1 MKIVKAARVHGYG
14 GPEAVRIEETTLPD
28 PKAGEVLVRVQ
39 AAGINP
45 IDWKIRA
52 GYLKDVMPLPTP
64 FTLGV
69 DFAGVVEAFGPAVSG
84 FEVGQAIYGEAPVF
98 KGASGS
104 FAQALIAKSG
114 NIAPR
119 PSNTDAVEA
128 AALPLAGVSA
138 LQAMEALVVTE
149 GRKVLIHGGGGGI
162 GSLAIQMAKHF
173 GAWVATT
180 VSADDV
186 EYVKSLGADRII
198 NYRTERFD
206 ELLSGL
212 DGVFDTV
219 GGDSYARSFKVLRN
233 QGRLVSLLERPR
245 EDLMGQSGVVA
256 SVQFTDVTT
265 QRLAKLTDL
274 VQRGIVKVHIDRTF
288 PLEAAAAALR
298 HLEKESPR
306 GKVVLELV

>member
-1 MKIVKAARVHGYG
+1 MKAVKAARVHGYG

-69 DFAGVVEAFGPAVSG
+69 DFAGVVEALGPAVSG

-104 FAQALIAKSG
+104 FAQELIAKSG

-149 GRKVLIHGGGGGI
+149 GRKILIHGGGGGI

-245 EDLMGQSGVVA
+245 EDLMSQSGVVA

-274 VQRGIVKVHIDRTF
+274 VQRGIVKVNIDRTF

>member
-1 MKIVKAARVHGYG
+1 MKAVKAARVHGYG

>member
-1 MKIVKAARVHGYG
+1 MKAVKAARVHGYG
-14 GPEAVRIEETTLPD
+14 GPEAVRIEESTLPD

-52 GYLKDVMPLPTP
+52 GYLKDVMPLPMP

-69 DFAGVVEAFGPAVSG
+69 DFAGVVEALGPAVSG
-84 FEVGQAIYGEAPVF
+84 FEVGQVIYGEAPVF

-104 FAQALIAKSG
+104 FAQGLIAKSG
-114 NIAPR
+114 NIAAR

-149 GRKVLIHGGGGGI
+149 GRKILIHGGGGGI

-274 VQRGIVKVHIDRTF
+274 VQRGIVKVNIDRTF